1 MCLNHQNSLFEVTRA
16 CISESKF
23 NGRKI
28 DGLVSNYL
36 FSVGLSV
43 KMITVIA
50 CLSCCYFIGFLIK
63 ILEFGSQTDVRLGPI
78 F

>member
-1 MCLNHQNSLFEVTRA
+1 MCLSHQNSLFEVTRV
-16 CISESKF
+16 CTSESKF

-36 FSVGLSV
+36 LSVDLSV

-50 CLSCCYFIGFLIK
+50 CLSHCYFIGLLIQ
-63 ILEFGSQTDVRLGPI
+63 ILKLGSQTDVRQGPI